1 MIQWKNFFLASIGA
15 VLLRTVI
22 FVYFGDYL
30 EDNLAFVAP
39 WNSFQRLRDGIALW
53 RNEIGLYAG
62 DFHSVPWVALLFW
75 PLIDHPVITLI
86 VFTMF
91 DLTAG
96 FLLSKFTFELLL
108 FKKNDRAIQFASL
121 AFMTYVLNP
130 MSAGICAVFSLS
142 SFVNLLLSAALYANF
157 KGSILF
163 DYVISTSL
171 GHVFVSTILI
181 SLTAQLNVY
190 YVVLLFATIHRSK
203 NAADHSVGSILLRFA
218 FAVVLYAA
226 NHLLVDA
233 PSVFN
238 GNVMFFMRVEDQQ
251 PNIGVF
257 WYMFTQ
263 VFAHYRLFFL
273 CVFQIFAFV
282 YVWPLWS
289 LMKNNPWALWFV
301 YLQVIA
307 IVSSYPTYG
316 EFCAHLPLFF
326 AFPEFQQF
334 YSITYLIGTALL
346 IAMTT
351 SVVTLTQWL
360 QSGSGNAN
368 FYFGSCCTYILALI
382 ALVRETL
389 YAHLVLEDVVKN
401 PESDPKTHRYF
412 HDQPPTETVDEDV
425 ETYLKQ
431 QNMSLEDAQKFVED
445 RYRKYK
451 TVEANMNERTTRL
464 VANLPDFNRALEYI
478 SVCRQAQGKGKN
490 EIEMLCKMEE
500 NSYQRFRITDLQN
513 VILVL
518 GCNTFAEFSLDE
530 AEKLLKENVS
540 GIEKTLD
547 WQNYAKT
554 WTLYAIRSPPAKSRS
569 PTSTTSESMD
579 GSTNELGDQTAELGG
594 QSAAISNFQ
603 LSLVAPQPLAELD
616 ALNSLLT
623 ATLNQQP
630 SYLLSDQIFGS
641 QVRTF
646 PYLNAAAQQ
655 PTTTRTAVQ
664 AAQQSLLDPLNVM
677 NALNSY
683 PNSQITS
690 SLISSLMAA
699 AAASANPTA
708 PQHHIPTAQPAV
720 PTQPTPSQFLLTP
733 TVSSAAHSCSCPSQ
747 SAYFLQQLPHGS
759 SNGAATNSA
768 TLLRQQRKRNAAQL
782 RDDSPSTASRSKCPR
797 YDDSYRQSSRSSG
810 GIGLVTPPLQP
821 RVQIPPHNATNHLMA
836 AVARAQR
843 QQPNNLI
850 APAGSSNVTAAIQQS
865 FCVRCQGA
873 IVPQTSQQ
881 PPAQQPQ
888 ALSMFLQNA
897 ASSLAAGSATQSF
910 STTVNEPEN
919 PTFGSTC
926 ENHSAGYSCANCST
940 SNDETNTNSVD
951 STTAAAAAMAAS
963 LRNVT
968 GNDNYTT
975 AQYYAEQIQQMLV
988 RHSQPTQQLIN
999 TIPENVLGLVQQPQ
1013 TQHSIQQAASLI
1025 RPSTLLIPGYTQSTA
1040 TQQMNRA
1047 IPTALTRT
1055 GSLNPNRLIGRA
1067 DHQAIASQRAQQ
1079 RITQTNYYNNFYANN
1094 SILLPNVTAT
1104 GASQQPTPP
1113 QQQILTSGSAAPL
1126 ISPDFNY
1133 LINQLPNAPNRL
1145 IMLPRPTAN
1154 GANDFPALMFLNST
1168 DHGAALLLNNPQDMA
1183 AVGHQMAVMHHA
1195 PEPQPVGASNDQIK
1209 RCTQIRNYVKD
1220 LDVPE
1225 QERERCT
1232 VCLMDFETGE
1242 DIRTLHCSHMFH
1254 IDCIDRWLNY
1264 NKKCPV
1270 CRVDMDKL
1278 PMLITD
1284 SETCIKMPERDHG
1297 RKQPG
1302 NQQSYS
1308 DPPTNDY
1315 EREALPSEIFNKQPC
1330 KVDDESQQPEM
1341 QSFFR
1346 PDFIIRMR
1354 NRNFPVCK
1362 RQLAK
1367 HSQYFARISHDGAYL
1382 EVRNNEPVDERLNEY
1397 STNDENVVA
1406 LMLLYVQKGGVVPD
1420 NLRNGTIAEI
1430 VDLAFMSRKWEING
1444 LVRACEEQL
1453 IANLNE
1459 KNLIMPT
1466 PIQSKSF

>member
-1 MIQWKNFFLASIGA
+1 
-15 VLLRTVI
+15 
-22 FVYFGDYL
+22 
-30 EDNLAFVAP
+30 
-39 WNSFQRLRDGIALW
+39 
-53 RNEIGLYAG
+53 
-62 DFHSVPWVALLFW
+62 
-75 PLIDHPVITLI
+75 
-86 VFTMF
+86 
-91 DLTAG
+91 
-96 FLLSKFTFELLL
+96 
-108 FKKNDRAIQFASL
+108 
-121 AFMTYVLNP
+121 
-130 MSAGICAVFSLS
+130 
-142 SFVNLLLSAALYANF
+142 
-157 KGSILF
+157 
-163 DYVISTSL
+163 
-171 GHVFVSTILI
+171 
-181 SLTAQLNVY
+181 
-190 YVVLLFATIHRSK
+190 
-203 NAADHSVGSILLRFA
+203 
-218 FAVVLYAA
+218 
-226 NHLLVDA
+226 
-233 PSVFN
+233 
-238 GNVMFFMRVEDQQ
+238 
-251 PNIGVF
+251 
-257 WYMFTQ
+257 
-263 VFAHYRLFFL
+263 
-273 CVFQIFAFV
+273 
-282 YVWPLWS
+282 
-289 LMKNNPWALWFV
+289 
-301 YLQVIA
+301 
-307 IVSSYPTYG
+307 
-316 EFCAHLPLFF
+316 
-326 AFPEFQQF
+326 
-334 YSITYLIGTALL
+334 
-346 IAMTT
+346 
-351 SVVTLTQWL
+351 
-360 QSGSGNAN
+360 
-368 FYFGSCCTYILALI
+368 
-382 ALVRETL
+382 
-389 YAHLVLEDVVKN
+389 
-401 PESDPKTHRYF
+401 
-412 HDQPPTETVDEDV
+412 
-425 ETYLKQ
+425 
-431 QNMSLEDAQKFVED
+431 
-445 RYRKYK
+445 
-451 TVEANMNERTTRL
+451 
-464 VANLPDFNRALEYI
+464 
-478 SVCRQAQGKGKN
+478 
-490 EIEMLCKMEE
+490 
-500 NSYQRFRITDLQN
+500 
-513 VILVL
+513 
-518 GCNTFAEFSLDE
+518 
-530 AEKLLKENVS
+530 
-540 GIEKTLD
+540 
-547 WQNYAKT
+547 
-554 WTLYAIRSPPAKSRS
+554 
-569 PTSTTSESMD
+569 MD

-594 QSAAISNFQ
+594 GQSAAAISNFQ

-616 ALNSLLT
+616 ALNTLLT

-630 SYLLSDQIFGS
+630 SYLLPDPIFGS

-720 PTQPTPSQFLLTP
+720 PSQPTPSQFLLTP

-797 YDDSYRQSSRSSG
+797 YDDSYRQASRSSA

-821 RVQIPPHNATNHLMA
+821 RVQLPPHNATNHLMA

-843 QQPNNLI
+843 QQPPPNNLI
-850 APAGSSNVTAAIQQS
+850 ASAGSSNVTAAIQQS

-881 PPAQQPQ
+881 PSAQQPQ

-910 STTVNEPEN
+910 RTTVNEPEN

-940 SNDETNTNSVD
+940 SNDETNTNTVD

-975 AQYYAEQIQQMLV
+975 AQYYAEQIQQMLA
-988 RHSQPTQQLIN
+988 QPTAQHLMN

-1025 RPSTLLIPGYTQSTA
+1025 RPSTLLIPGYTQP

-1047 IPTALTRT
+1047 IPTALART

-1104 GASQQPTPP
+1104 GASQQPTQP

-1133 LINQLPNAPNRL
+1133 LINQIPNATNRL
-1145 IMLPRPTAN
+1145 IMLPRQTAN
-1154 GANDFPALMFLNST
+1154 GANDFPALMFLNAA
-1168 DHGAALLLNNPQDMA
+1168 DHGPTLLLNTPQDMA

-1284 SETCIKMPERDHG
+1284 SETC
-1297 RKQPG
+1297 
-1302 NQQSYS
+1302 SLA
-1308 DPPTNDY
+1308 PT
-1315 EREALPSEIFNKQPC
+1315 
-1330 KVDDESQQPEM
+1330 
-1341 QSFFR
+1341 
-1346 PDFIIRMR
+1346 
-1354 NRNFPVCK
+1354 
-1362 RQLAK
+1362 
-1367 HSQYFARISHDGAYL
+1367 
-1382 EVRNNEPVDERLNEY
+1382 
-1397 STNDENVVA
+1397 
-1406 LMLLYVQKGGVVPD
+1406 
-1420 NLRNGTIAEI
+1420 
-1430 VDLAFMSRKWEING
+1430 
-1444 LVRACEEQL
+1444 
-1453 IANLNE
+1453 
-1459 KNLIMPT
+1459 
-1466 PIQSKSF
+1466 